1 MLAARFFQPQM
12 IHIRPSAVLFSAL
25 TTMAEL
31 SDLMFEKVEP
41 VFPRELP
48 VAPRRRLSD
57 LLSRVYTGFACP
69 YRKKESKVHCGGS
82 DGTASTDTTA
92 SFLSETPETPRTDA
106 SFLSPKRSSEMP
118 ETPRTDAS
126 FLSPKRRVCFDMIP
140 EIIEIEVP
148 ELGLPCRACSKG
160 HHSCRSPAKRLMQRM
175 TRNFHKLSEDKAWVE
190 RLGFPEARPKAK
202 SKAARSDARDVR
214 EAKQVWR
221 EVLGKA

>member
-1 MLAARFFQPQM
+1 
-12 IHIRPSAVLFSAL
+12 
-25 TTMAEL
+25 MAEL
-31 SDLMFEKVEP
+31 TDLMFAKAEP

-69 YRKKESKVHCGGS
+69 FRKKESKVHCGAS

-92 SFLSETPETPRTDA
+92 SFLSEMPDTPRTDA
-106 SFLSPKRSSEMP
+106 SFLSPRRSEMP

-126 FLSPKRRVCFDMIP
+126 FLSPKRRVTFDMIP

-148 ELGLPCRACSKG
+148 ELGLPCRAFSKG
-160 HHSCRSPAKRLMQRM
+160 HHSCRSPLSRLMQKQRR
-175 TRNFHKLSEDKAWVE
+175 TRSFHKLFPEDKAWVQ

-202 SKAARSDARDVR
+202 SKAARSDAREIR
-214 EAKQVWR
+214 EAEQIWR